1 MNPQKDES
9 RSGVFYESSHRIVA
23 SLKDMGQFS
32 GSETAVTVAR
42 EITKK
47 FESFYYGTLQDVKSE
62 IESAAEHQIGEF
74 VVMLSVVNDSKA
86 DWTKAIPL
94 LDLLLHEIIPRKARS
109 IVASTFSVNKNALY
123 DYALSQKSVT

>member
-1 MNPQKDES
+1 M
-9 RSGVFYESSHRIVA
+9 
-23 SLKDMGQFS
+23 
-32 GSETAVTVAR
+32 
-42 EITKK
+42 
-47 FESFYYGTLQDVKSE
+47 LQDVKTE

-86 DWTKAIPL
+86 DWTKVIPL